1 MHDTSF
7 RESKI
12 ESVSSF
18 NAECRTL
25 IMLARNI
32 HDIVLG
38 HVDPSTILS
47 DGTSSREYY
56 QSVMTG
62 SPNVPSLTKY
72 LDLLGHKD
80 PGMRILEVGASTG
93 GSTEVVTRALTQEGR
108 PRWAQYDYTD
118 ASPSFFAQAR
128 ERFDEFSNYMEF
140 RVLDASGDLAKQGFE
155 ESSYDLIIAGNVLH
169 TMEDLPKTC
178 TNLRK
183 LLKLGGK
190 LVLSE
195 TTNLDSI
202 RTGLYGG
209 VTEGWWSSIKDEEK
223 CTPLLSVDS
232 WSKILQESGF
242 TGLDLVLQ
250 DSEDPELGE
259 QTVLVASAAAS
270 TSTDSPL
277 VDRGRDARGIAVA
290 TTILCDDRV
299 AKQKELADL
308 LQQHLGR
315 DVRFACSCMD
325 IQSLAPADLSDMSC
339 ISLLD
344 VDRPFLARLQEEDFT
359 RLKHIIA
366 SSRDIL
372 WVSQDSTVPASPEF
386 SMVDGLARVMRGEYP
401 LLKFVTLSLEAEPG
415 LLETPAIILGT
426 WRRMLQ
432 TGYSQ
437 TELEI
442 RQRSGVLEVPRVIH
456 SPGMNSLVAERS
468 KDRHIV
474 EKSRLGDAPPL
485 ELQIDSPGML
495 DSACYHEIDVDT
507 VLGPLAEEE
516 VLVRAHAFGFS
527 PRDYL
532 IASGRLNE
540 QEIGMQC
547 AGVVEAAGL
556 TSGLQPGDRV
566 CVLQRPGFRTLVRCK
581 MGSVARIPD
590 SMSYEDAASLP
601 AAAVLA
607 VHTLTAMGSLEEGE
621 TVLIQNAASTVGQ
634 VLVQVAKSMKTRVL
648 VTVKGAEQRKMLSE
662 VYSIPDKHIFA
673 KGGTRVL
680 DATDGQGVDAVVA
693 LSPSHDETE
702 AFWKCL
708 SGVGR
713 FFHVSD
719 DRDINRVD
727 SQQGSNV
734 SFVRINLAELVSK
747 RPAYMAKLLRK
758 VATMLQSGTI
768 HPVTGIQTFRA
779 ESAKAALELFAGGD
793 EIGGSVVLLRAES
806 LIKTELV
813 NQPLYSFDSNGT
825 YVIAGG
831 LGGIGRSIA
840 RWMVARGARHLMLL
854 SRSGASRP
862 TAQALVNEL
871 AQQNV
876 QVVTPA
882 CDIADLDQ
890 LKQVIQ
896 EASRTMPPFRGC
908 IQGAMNLRDGIFE
921 NMSWEDWSE
930 SVKPKVLGSWNLHLA
945 MPKGLDFFVLLSS
958 ISCILGG
965 VSQANYA
972 VGNAY
977 QNALCRYRHAIGER
991 ATSAVNLG
999 MLISEGVVAEDQ
1011 ELLALMRGMGQFMDI
1026 EGKEMFALLEHH
1038 LAPQR
1043 PSHDDDLNQTGSRST
1058 PCADE
1063 EEAQPI
1069 FGIQLPAAFVAAK
1082 KELPY
1087 YLTHPHFRH
1096 FHYVDTE
1103 SKRGAH
1109 NKNPAEL
1116 GVDYASAIANG
1127 ETTDQVA
1134 ADMAQWL
1141 TTKMSRLLGLEMADM
1156 DVTRPISSYGVDSLM
1171 GIELRNWFEREL
1183 GAKMPVFELL
1193 SSSTSM
1199 ADVCAKAAARTRFRG
1214 EKTAH

>member
-1 MHDTSF
+1 LF
-7 RESKI
+7 
-12 ESVSSF
+12 
-18 NAECRTL
+18 
-25 IMLARNI
+25 
-32 HDIVLG
+32 
-38 HVDPSTILS
+38 
-47 DGTSSREYY
+47 
-56 QSVMTG
+56 
-62 SPNVPSLTKY
+62 
-72 LDLLGHKD
+72 
-80 PGMRILEVGASTG
+80 
-93 GSTEVVTRALTQEGR
+93 
-108 PRWAQYDYTD
+108 
-118 ASPSFFAQAR
+118 
-128 ERFDEFSNYMEF
+128 
-140 RVLDASGDLAKQGFE
+140 
-155 ESSYDLIIAGNVLH
+155 
-169 TMEDLPKTC
+169 
-178 TNLRK
+178 
-183 LLKLGGK
+183 
-190 LVLSE
+190 E
-195 TTNLDSI
+195 TTNLDTI

-209 VTEGWWSSIKDEEK
+209 VTEGWWNSIKDEEK

-232 WSKILQESGF
+232 WSEILQDSGF

-250 DSEDPELGE
+250 DSEDPEPGE

-277 VDRGRDARGIAVA
+277 VDRDARDIAVA

-308 LQQHLGR
+308 LQNQLGR
-315 DVRFACSCMD
+315 DARFACSRMD

-344 VDRPFLARLQEEDFT
+344 IDRPFLARLQEEDFT

-415 LLETPAIILGT
+415 LLETPAIILDT
-426 WRRMLQ
+426 WKRMLQ
-432 TGYSQ
+432 TGDSQ
-437 TELEI
+437 TELEV
-442 RQRSGVLEVPRVIH
+442 RQRAGVLEVPRVIH
-456 SPGMNSLVAERS
+456 SPSMNSLVAERS

-474 EKSRLGDAPPL
+474 ENSRLGGAPPL
-485 ELQIDSPGML
+485 KLQIDFPGML

-507 VLGPLAEEE
+507 VLGPLAEDE

-540 QEIGMQC
+540 QDIGMQC

-556 TSGLQPGDRV
+556 ASGLQPGDRV
-566 CVLQRPGFRTLVRCK
+566 CALQRPAFCTLVRCK

-621 TVLIQNAASTVGQ
+621 TVLIQNAASTIGQ
-634 VLVQVAKSMKTRVL
+634 VLVQVAKSIKACVL

-662 VYSIPDKHIFA
+662 VYSIPDEHIFA

-680 DATDGQGVDAVVA
+680 DATDGQGVDVVVA

-708 SGVGR
+708 SSVGR
-713 FFHVSD
+713 FFHVGD

-734 SFVRINLAELVSK
+734 SFFRINLAELVSK
-747 RPAYMAKLLRK
+747 RPSYIAKLLRK
-758 VATMLQSGTI
+758 VATMLQSRTI
-768 HPVTGIQTFRA
+768 HPVTGIQTFPA
-779 ESAKAALELFAGGD
+779 ESAKAALEIFAGGD
-793 EIGGSVVLLRAES
+793 ETGASVVLLRAES
-806 LIKTELV
+806 LVKVSLMTSVLNPIDTAVPYRLTLEKQTELV
-813 NQPLYSFDSNGT
+813 NRPLYSFDSNGT

-862 TAQALVNEL
+862 TAQALVAEL

-908 IQGAMNLRDGIFE
+908 IQGAMNLRVGD
-921 NMSWEDWSE
+921 M
-930 SVKPKVLGSWNLHLA
+930 
-945 MPKGLDFFVLLSS
+945 LSHP
-958 ISCILGG
+958 
-965 VSQANYA
+965 VRDNQ
-972 VGNAY
+972 VG
-977 QNALCRYRHAIGER
+977 
-991 ATSAVNLG
+991 
-999 MLISEGVVAEDQ
+999 
-1011 ELLALMRGMGQFMDI
+1011 F
-1026 EGKEMFALLEHH
+1026 
-1038 LAPQR
+1038 
-1043 PSHDDDLNQTGSRST
+1043 
-1058 PCADE
+1058 
-1063 EEAQPI
+1063 
-1069 FGIQLPAAFVAAK
+1069 
-1082 KELPY
+1082 
-1087 YLTHPHFRH
+1087 
-1096 FHYVDTE
+1096 
-1103 SKRGAH
+1103 
-1109 NKNPAEL
+1109 
-1116 GVDYASAIANG
+1116 
-1127 ETTDQVA
+1127 
-1134 ADMAQWL
+1134 
-1141 TTKMSRLLGLEMADM
+1141 
-1156 DVTRPISSYGVDSLM
+1156 
-1171 GIELRNWFEREL
+1171 
-1183 GAKMPVFELL
+1183 
-1193 SSSTSM
+1193 
-1199 ADVCAKAAARTRFRG
+1199 
-1214 EKTAH
+1214 